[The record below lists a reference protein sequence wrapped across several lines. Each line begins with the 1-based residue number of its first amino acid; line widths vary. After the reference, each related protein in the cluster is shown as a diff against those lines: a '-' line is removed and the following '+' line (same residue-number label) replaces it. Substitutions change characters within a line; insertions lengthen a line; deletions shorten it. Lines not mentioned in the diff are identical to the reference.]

1 MFDLKKMEEEQSR
14 IAKKVIL
21 KDSFDSSNFIGGV
34 DSTYHEK
41 LAISAIVIWDTKKSE
56 IIEKVYA
63 VQKAKVPYISGFLAF
78 REGPSIS
85 EAFSKLNQKPDLMMF
100 DGNGILHPRRCG
112 LACHMGVL
120 LDVPSIG
127 VAKSMMFGQ
136 EKDGTVYE
144 GKEALAKSYVS
155 REYAKPMYISPGHRI
170 SLKTSFELVKKTI
183 RPPHK
188 LPEPLHQAHRYVS
201 SVRELVVKGDI
212 KQD

>member
-41 LAISAIVIWDTKKSE
+41 LAISAIVIWDIKKSE

-85 EAFSKLNQKPDLMMF
+85 EAFSKLNQKPDF
-100 DGNGILHPRRCG
+100 
-112 LACHMGVL
+112 
-120 LDVPSIG
+120 
-127 VAKSMMFGQ
+127 
-136 EKDGTVYE
+136 
-144 GKEALAKSYVS
+144 
-155 REYAKPMYISPGHRI
+155 
-170 SLKTSFELVKKTI
+170 
-183 RPPHK
+183 
-188 LPEPLHQAHRYVS
+188 
-201 SVRELVVKGDI
+201 
-212 KQD
+212 